1 MIKCALEDLSNRVQG
16 YFYEFDNIHQ
26 EDDIHNT
33 ALTGELSSNSV
44 KLQVGLVFKGF
55 HWSLCR
61 FHRIGSLISGERS
74 TLMDCQVLRR
84 NDLCPKKKR

>member
-55 HWSLCR
+55 H
-61 FHRIGSLISGERS
+61 
-74 TLMDCQVLRR
+74 
-84 NDLCPKKKR
+84 